1 MRILIIDDHQLVRD
15 IMTYSMEKSLGIETM
30 CAETVKEALSLIEKH
45 GPFSCV
51 LADLRMPDVRTAFDL
66 QCIVEANEPNPVA
79 LFSGTA
85 TQADLFTAKSVGMV
99 AYIRKTM
106 AIDEVYQIIRALI
119 QDPDTIPQSAGFDF
133 GQWNADTL
141 PDALSEEDCAIL
153 EMVATGARNS
163 EIANALRVNR
173 TRIENRLRKIYPRI
187 GVKNRLEA
195 ANYVTSRSNGMA

>member
-1 MRILIIDDHQLVRD
+1 MRILIVDDHQLVRD
-15 IMTYSMEKSLGIETM
+15 IMTYSMEKSLGVETM
-30 CAETVKEALSLIEKH
+30 SAETVEEAMTLIEKH

-66 QCIVEANEPNPVA
+66 QCIVEANAPNPVA
-79 LFSGTA
+79 LFSGAA
-85 TQADLFTAKSVGMV
+85 TQADLFTAKSAGMV
-99 AYIRKTM
+99 GYIRKTM
-106 AIDEVYQIIRALI
+106 AVEEVYHIIKALI
-119 QDPDTIPQSAGFDF
+119 RDPKNVPQSASFDF
-133 GQWNADTL
+133 GQWNANALPETL
-141 PDALSEEDCAIL
+141 SDEDCAIL

-195 ANYVTSRSNGMA
+195 ANFVTARSSGM